1 LEQHDKGALPE
12 TSDAAAG
19 SKYQDPFLDA
29 IARNPRPLIM
39 VLIGLIGMPL
49 MIWLAS
55 PSPRNHEPAPSP
67 PEVPAYESSEAI
79 LPAETRLP
87 ETAGPDGLG
96 LNTPPPPADTVPTA
110 PADQVD
116 VPNQRAET
124 HAYIALIID
133 DIGYSEALGARAIA
147 LPGAVTYAVLPHTPY
162 GVELAAAAHRNNK
175 ELMLHAPM
183 SNLADIPLGPG
194 GLTMELS
201 QEEFMQTLFTAL
213 DSIPNLR
220 GLNNHMGSALTEQE
234 TPMRWVMA
242 ALKERNLYF
251 VDSYTTARSV
261 AGHIAKEVQIP
272 TLTRN
277 VFLDNE
283 ADFDNIDREFKRLLV
298 LAKERGSAVGIGHPY
313 EATLAYLEQ
322 AIPAL
327 AAENI
332 ELISVSSMLE
342 QQREAAAKDAL

>member
-1 LEQHDKGALPE
+1 LEQHDKGQMPE
-12 TSDAAAG
+12 NSNAAPDG
-19 SKYQDPFLDA
+19 KYRDPFLDA
-29 IARNPRPLIM
+29 IARNPRPLTM

-55 PSPRNHEPAPSP
+55 PSPDSSELAPVP
-67 PEVPAYESSEAI
+67 PEEPVYESSEIA
-79 LPAETRLP
+79 LP
-87 ETAGPDGLG
+87 ETAGPDGLE
-96 LNTPPPPADTVPTA
+96 LNPPQPSGNTSTPTPPEQGDA
-110 PADQVD
+110 PA
-116 VPNQRAET
+116 QRAET
-124 HAYIALIID
+124 RAYIALIID
-133 DIGYSEALGARAIA
+133 DIGYNESLGARAIA
-147 LPGAVTYAVLPHTPY
+147 LPGAVTYAVLPHTPF
-162 GVELAAAAHRNNK
+162 GLELATAAHSNHK

-183 SNLADIPLGPG
+183 SNLADMPLGPG

-242 ALKERNLYF
+242 ALKERDLYF
-251 VDSYTTARSV
+251 VDSYTTAKSV
-261 AGHIAKEVQIP
+261 AGRIANEVQIP

-283 ADFDNIDREFKRLLV
+283 ADFENIDIEFKRLLD

-313 EATLAYLEQ
+313 EATLEYLEQ

-342 QQREAAAKDAL
+342 LHQETAAKDAL